1 MQSLLDRA
9 VEHYAYAKEL
19 FKEWEGQGAART
31 PAEVERALAGE
42 PEAQQL
48 AWLRRQIEM
57 RTIGLGWV
65 QFATRYS
72 SQSDRKIGTV
82 AHLRALLVEDI
93 LPEETALRRKKQL
106 PTEAEPPHHEAA
118 DLGQLGTPDADAM
131 EIASKVRMHLPY

>member
-1 MQSLLDRA
+1 VQSLLDRA

-65 QFATRYS
+65 QFATRYF

-82 AHLRALLVEDI
+82 AHLRAAGAASRAHPPGRDD
-93 LPEETALRRKKQL
+93 P
-106 PTEAEPPHHEAA
+106 PAEEAA
-118 DLGQLGTPDADAM
+118 AHGG
-131 EIASKVRMHLPY
+131 

>member
-1 MQSLLDRA
+1 LRT
-9 VEHYAYAKEL
+9 
-19 FKEWEGQGAART
+19 AALICST
-31 PAEVERALAGE
+31 
-42 PEAQQL
+42 
-48 AWLRRQIEM
+48 
-57 RTIGLGWV
+57 
-65 QFATRYS
+65 
-72 SQSDRKIGTV
+72 DTV